1 MDDNNKKIRI
11 IQKIEVLEKMIH
23 NLKLDVSQIK
33 DDLLLIN
40 NLMRD
45 YLIVAE
51 KINEQNKK
59 KGWFY

>member
-11 IQKIEVLEKMIH
+11 IEKIEVLEKMLH
-23 NLKLDVSQIK
+23 NLKLDVSGMK

-45 YLIVAE
+45 YLIIAE

>member
-23 NLKLDVSQIK
+23 NLKLDVSEMK

-51 KINEQNKK
+51 QINEQNKK

>member
-11 IQKIEVLEKMIH
+11 IEKIEVLEKMIH

>member
-23 NLKLDVSQIK
+23 NLKLDVSEMK